1 MAQLLRATTAARTM
15 LVATLVLGPSA
26 VAEAADMDG
35 WEHAAR
41 AVVEGCSE
49 AGTDIA
55 HRPSRDRL
63 GPEGTVIRIWQG
75 GCVGPEAKTHT
86 IVCTGKL
93 GPNTPPPDCFIR

>member
-1 MAQLLRATTAARTM
+1 MAQLLRATTAARN
-15 LVATLVLGPSA
+15 LIVAVLVLGGA
-26 VAEAADMDG
+26 AAAAADMDR

-41 AVVEGCSE
+41 AGIEGCSE

-63 GPEGTVIRIWQG
+63 GPEGTVTRIWQG
-75 GCVGPEAKTHT
+75 GCVGPEAKTYT

-93 GPNTPPPDCFIR
+93 GHDTPPPDCFIR